1 MSQERRLTSAG
12 ANAYTRG
19 LDGIHITDI
28 CARFS
33 LPVSDRGGSI
43 AEREGG
49 GLGWGIRRN
58 GLADGVRPARIGDTT
73 FEGDDGLGDSVHG
86 YLALTFDSGDATGW
100 GYRRKYDFGQASGAN
115 LDQTACEHNDT
126 AAGNGSGRSD
136 IGDPRDR
143 TGETGTAIGNA
154 KQSQDRRVADV
165 AFELAV
171 TATERSTDP
180 TASAAEE
187 VEQETQVFRASGDG
201 GIGRRTSLRC

>member
-1 MSQERRLTSAG
+1 MTSAG
-12 ANAYTRG
+12 ANASTRG

-86 YLALTFDSGDATGW
+86 YLALTFDSGNAAGW

-115 LDQTACEHNDT
+115 LDQAACEHDDT
-126 AAGNGSGRSD
+126 ATRSGSGRSSLD
-136 IGDPRDR
+136 NSWDG
-143 TGETGTAIGNA
+143 TCKTGTAIGNA
-154 KQSQDRRVADV
+154 EQPQDWRVDDIAFGHTATAGRRTEPTAGATEEVEVSRLAKM
-165 AFELAV
+165 AELAV
-171 TATERSTDP
+171 AL
-180 TASAAEE
+180 A
-187 VEQETQVFRASGDG
+187 
-201 GIGRRTSLRC
+201 